1 MTDYKTVP
9 SPESLIW
16 PALRAL
22 KDLGGSASHQ
32 ELLEKVVALEK
43 IPDSVQDIM
52 HAPAAGWTKLSF
64 NLGVA
69 KIASG
74 KAGILDVSPATKG
87 LWIATEI
94 GKAITT
100 EAEARRI
107 AEGAR
112 KAKGAATRAP
122 SSQTD
127 EGLEVEPEWKSK
139 LLEVL
144 GAMRPEAFERL
155 SQLLLRASGFV
166 KVEVTGK
173 NGDGGID
180 GVGTLV
186 VSELLSFHVYF
197 QCKRYK
203 GTVPSSDIRNFRGAL
218 SGRTEKGLFFTM
230 GSFTAEAM
238 KEANRDGV
246 CRIDLID
253 GGRLCDLL
261 KRVKLGIQTE
271 IVEKVVLDLDWFS
284 RF

>member
-1 MTDYKTVP
+1 MADYKTVP

-22 KDLGGSASHQ
+22 KELGGSASHQ
-32 ELLEKVVALEK
+32 ELLEKVVALEE

-69 KIASG
+69 KIAAG
-74 KAGILDVSPATKG
+74 KVGILDVSPATKG
-87 LWIATEI
+87 LWIATET
-94 GKAITT
+94 GKTITT
-100 EAEARRI
+100 EAEARQI

-112 KAKGAATRAP
+112 KTKGAATRPP
-122 SSQTD
+122 SS
-127 EGLEVEPEWKSK
+127 EIAERLEVEPEWKSK

-144 GAMRPEAFERL
+144 AAMKPEAFERL
-155 SQLLLRASGFV
+155 SQRLLRAAGFV

-173 NGDGGID
+173 SGDGGID
-180 GVGTLV
+180 GFGAFA

-203 GTVPSSDIRNFRGAL
+203 GTVPSSDIGNFRGAI
-218 SGRTEKGLFFTM
+218 SGRTEKGLFFTT
-230 GSFTAEAM
+230 GSFTAEAI

-253 GGRLCDLL
+253 GLRLCDLL
-261 KRVKLGIQTE
+261 KKLELGVGTRTE
-271 IVEKVVLDLDWFS
+271 VAVDVDWFA